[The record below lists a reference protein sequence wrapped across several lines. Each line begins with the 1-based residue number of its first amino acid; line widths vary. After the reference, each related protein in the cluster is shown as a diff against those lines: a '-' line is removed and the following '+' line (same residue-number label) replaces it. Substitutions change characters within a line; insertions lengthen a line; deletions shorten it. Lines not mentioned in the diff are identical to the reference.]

1 MRYLLTYI
9 LVLFALSAC
18 VDDEV
23 GSFVPSQI
31 IATSNAPDGSFSLGS
46 VLAGNGTSTKTMML
60 YNRGEKAVEFDSL
73 VLRRAQ
79 YFRIN
84 VDGMPAN
91 VGADQRF
98 IDPAFLHIQK
108 GDSMYVLVD
117 GIFPLHVGTGVR
129 TYRDTIDIYGDGLSR
144 HIALSATVIPVQQV
158 RDLVITED
166 VTWGGDEPARQ
177 VFGQLT
183 IAKGATLNITDS
195 MTLYMHSGS
204 GIVVDG
210 TLNMSGQS
218 YQQPV
223 TLCGDRLDSL
233 FVNLAYRDMP
243 SQWGGIVNRGSIVAS
258 NARVLGMTDGVRIQ
272 ENSILDCTACVI
284 SNSDS
289 LLINARQAN
298 VSLTNCLVT
307 NGAMGLF
314 RAEDSNVN
322 LTYCTFANYCYW
334 YATTQP
340 DVELVITK
348 EKNKGT
354 KEQNK
359 GLPEAILTNTLIYGR
374 WVNPSIQIND
384 DVKFTPEV
392 GEKWNVR
399 MDSCR
404 YDINPSYVLDDR
416 KNYLLDAHVGDSSV
430 CRKSALPLQVVNLDL
445 EGKTRDPQHPTI
457 GCYE

>member
-1 MRYLLTYI
+1 MQKLLTFI
-9 LVLFALSAC
+9 LLLLTFAAC

-23 GSFVPSQI
+23 GGFVPSQI
-31 IATSNAPDGSFSLGS
+31 TATTNAKDGSFCLGR
-46 VLAGNGTSTKTMML
+46 VLAGNGTSTKTLML
-60 YNRGEKAVEFDSL
+60 YNKSDKAVEFDSL
-73 VLRRAQ
+73 VLRRAR

-84 VDGMPAN
+84 VDGNGVPAGN
-91 VGADQRF
+91 GNGQHF
-98 IDPAFLHIQK
+98 TNPAFLHIQK
-108 GDSMYVLVD
+108 GDSMYILVD
-117 GIFPLHVGTGVR
+117 GIFPLHEGNKPR
-129 TYRDTIDIYGDGLSR
+129 TYRDTIDIYGAGLTR
-144 HIALSATVIPVQQV
+144 QIALSATVIPVRQL
-158 RDLVITED
+158 RDSVITTD
-166 VTWGGDEPARQ
+166 VTWGGEEAARH

-195 MTLYMHSGS
+195 MTLYMHLGS

-210 TLNMSGQS
+210 ALCINGHS

-243 SQWGGIVNRGSIVAS
+243 SQWGGIVNNGSIVAC
-258 NARVLGMTDGVRIQ
+258 NARILGMTDGVRTT
-272 ENSILDCTACVI
+272 ENTTIDCTSCVL

-289 LLINARQAN
+289 ILVNAHQAT
-298 VSLTNCLVT
+298 VSLTNCLLT

-334 YATTQP
+334 YATIRP
-340 DVELVITK
+340 DVEHVVTK
-348 EKNKGT
+348 
-354 KEQNK
+354 QNNV
-359 GLPEAILTNTLIYGR
+359 LTQAILTNTLIYGR

-384 DVKFTPEV
+384 EVRYSLELGERLNVK
-392 GEKWNVR
+392 

-404 YDINPSYVLDDR
+404 YDINPSYILDDR
-416 KNYLLDAHVGDSSV
+416 KNYLLDAHVADTSV
-430 CRKSALPLQVVNLDL
+430 CRKSALPIKDITTDL
-445 EGKTRDPQHPTI
+445 EGKPRDTLNPTI